1 MKGVSFRNSG
11 DLIDNVHQAISDLK
25 KGKFV
30 LVYDD
35 DQREKE
41 TDFFIASEFVTP
53 SSIKRMRKDGGGLIF
68 IMISSEIGKLFQ
80 LPYLSDL
87 FQKNEE
93 DFPVL
98 QQLIA
103 DDIPYDQH
111 SSFSVYINHRDTFT
125 GITDEDRCLTM
136 NKFSELSKQILAHP
150 DGGLQQLGKQ
160 FRSPGHIPICIASK
174 KPLTNRFGHTEL
186 AVALMKMARI
196 APVVSGCEI
205 MGDNGKALSKS
216 KAKQYAKEHDLCFL
230 EGKEIIEAWKKWSR

>member
-1 MKGVSFRNSG
+1 
-11 DLIDNVHQAISDLK
+11 
-25 KGKFV
+25 
-30 LVYDD
+30 
-35 DQREKE
+35 
-41 TDFFIASEFVTP
+41 
-53 SSIKRMRKDGGGLIF
+53 MRKDGGGLIF
-68 IMISSEIGKLFQ
+68 IMISSEIGELFQ

-87 FQKNEE
+87 FQRIEGE
-93 DFPVL
+93 VPVL
-98 QQLIA
+98 QHLIA

-136 NKFSELSKQILAHP
+136 NKFSELSRQILAYP
-150 DGGLQQLGKQ
+150 DEAMKHLGTQ

-186 AVALMKMARI
+186 AVALMKMAGI
-196 APVVSGCEI
+196 VPVVSGCEI